1 MPTFYRICFIRF
13 EYLIYLAMVSP
24 LMSFWLVDFV
34 TIEPFNTINMLEYKK
49 TNTIN
54 KLAMVSWFYENL
66 FFPDNSRVNTDRIV
80 HNSRLLF
87 EKQHACAKRLWLH
100 KVKGQIF
107 IVLCA
112 VQLIAP
118 NLLRKRIKPNFEDCK
133 KKNVQ
138 AKMFKIASKQSNT
151 RWLLYKLKI
160 IAIHCANQQIN
171 L

>member
-1 MPTFYRICFIRF
+1 MPTLYRICFIRF
-13 EYLIYLAMVSP
+13 EYLNMMVSP

-34 TIEPFNTINMLEYKK
+34 IIEPFNTINMLKYKK

-100 KVKGQIF
+100 KVKGPIF
-107 IVLCA
+107 IVLRA
-112 VQLIAP
+112 VQLVGQY
-118 NLLRKRIKPNFEDCK
+118 LLRKRIKPDFEDCK
-133 KKNVQ
+133 TKNAQ
-138 AKMFKIASKQSNT
+138 EKMCKNSKQ
-151 RWLLYKLKI
+151 
-160 IAIHCANQQIN
+160 AIKYT
-171 L
+171 LTVV